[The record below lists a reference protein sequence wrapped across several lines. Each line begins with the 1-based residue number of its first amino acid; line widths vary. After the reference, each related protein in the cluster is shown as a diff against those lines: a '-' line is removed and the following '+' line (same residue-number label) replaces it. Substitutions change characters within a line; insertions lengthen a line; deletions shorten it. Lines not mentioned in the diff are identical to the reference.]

1 MRIGLIGPSASGG
14 NNCYV
19 LKHFSIV
26 SLLLLSVQCNALHG
40 TEYKITCGVCVCVCV
55 CVRART
61 GFGWR
66 RNISKTVRGS
76 NRKWHIVNRLVTWS
90 MTSRDLERSRSGP
103 PYVWGPLSLK
113 WLEIQTLLQYSTYR
127 KRHLGYQMLL
137 LLLFLYPW
145 E

>member
-55 CVRART
+55 RASAH
-61 GFGWR
+61 GF
-66 RNISKTVRGS
+66 
-76 NRKWHIVNRLVTWS
+76 
-90 MTSRDLERSRSGP
+90 
-103 PYVWGPLSLK
+103 
-113 WLEIQTLLQYSTYR
+113 WLEAE
-127 KRHLGYQMLL
+127 HLENG
-137 LLLFLYPW
+137 
-145 E
+145 